1 LGRRGLIIPRLPSP
15 RAQPDLDHQQEFSGG
30 LRRTRR
36 SITVFTIPLMG
47 WTSSGDTRQQVTL
60 KFDTKEE
67 AIAYAQREGY
77 AYVVE
82 EPKPKRLQ
90 TRAYSDNFKYDRV
103 GRWTH

>member
-1 LGRRGLIIPRLPSP
+1 MQVRIY
-15 RAQPDLDHQQEFSGG
+15 QPARNAMQSGKG
-30 LRRTRR
+30 GSRQWVLQFVAPVKRETD
-36 SITVFTIPLMG
+36 PLMG
-47 WTSSGDTRQQVTL
+47 WTSSDNTRQQVTL
-60 KFDTKEE
+60 KFETKEE

-82 EPKPKRLQ
+82 EPKPRRLQ

>member
-1 LGRRGLIIPRLPSP
+1 MQVRIYQPARNAMQSGRGNTKQWVVQFVAPVKRE
-15 RAQPDLDHQQEFSGG
+15 PD
-30 LRRTRR
+30 
-36 SITVFTIPLMG
+36 PLMG
-47 WTSSGDTRQQVTL
+47 WTSSDNTAHQVVL

-82 EPKPKRLQ
+82 EPKAKRLH
-90 TRAYSDNFKYDRV
+90 TRAYSDNFKYDRI